1 MIRDT
6 YDAVVIG
13 TGAGG
18 ACVAYQ
24 LCQVGMKVLALEK
37 GPRIELDAIVEG
49 GVFGKGFHSQ
59 GRGDELKYTRERFLQ
74 RNVSKEIRFM
84 RYSEPGEPENPP
96 ERPTSDGWM
105 SQLVGGGTVHY
116 GGASFRPDPVDTRMR
131 SMLGSASNVPGLAPQ
146 YQAALEDWPV
156 DFNEYLPWFEEAERL
171 IGIAGAPAS
180 GLPPLPFNK
189 AEMRVA
195 SALKAA
201 KDRAQV
207 TPTPM
212 AINSA
217 DHGGRDSCHHSGL
230 CQDYACR
237 FEAKSDMRVTLL
249 REAEKTGNLT
259 IQPDVF
265 VRKLIGTNSRITELE
280 CVIGDPEGDAELQ
293 TIKAPIIIVAC
304 EIVESIRLLLNS
316 GYGDPNLL
324 GRYVMYHVT
333 GGARS
338 IAPTPT
344 TTWDNA
350 PHTAYIRT
358 FYNDADAGSRPFI
371 KTGILLF
378 STYGGPLQ
386 AMAGK
391 IDGRYLWGEQA
402 LTFFDE
408 VYPFKMDISYIG
420 EGMPTAYNRVELK
433 KDTLDRY
440 RMPATVITY
449 RPHPFDLNAAAYIEN
464 ECVRIL
470 KLAGGVTQDIAP
482 SHLAPFLGK
491 SATARRMFHGTGGC
505 RFGTDPKTSVL
516 DRDCRVH
523 GMDNLYVADG
533 SFMPTGLGV
542 NPTLTI
548 QANALRVGRAIA
560 DRFAAAGASPV
571 LQAAE

>member
-1 MIRDT
+1 MVAEN
-6 YDAVVIG
+6 YDAIVVG

-24 LCQVGMKVLALEK
+24 LCQAGMKVLALEK
-37 GPRIELDAIVEG
+37 GPWIDLDSIVEG

-74 RNVSKEIRFM
+74 RNVAKEIRFI
-84 RYSEPGEPENPP
+84 RYSEPGQPEDPQ
-96 ERPTSDGWM
+96 EQPTSDGWM

-116 GGASFRPDPVDTRMR
+116 GGASFRPDPVDMTMR
-131 SMLGSASNVPGLAPQ
+131 SSLGSVAHVPNLSPQ
-146 YQAALEDWPV
+146 YQAALEDWPIEFDEFV
-156 DFNEYLPWFEEAERL
+156 PWFEEAEKL

-189 AEMRVA
+189 AEKRVWQ
-195 SALKAA
+195 ALKATN
-201 KDRAQV
+201 DRAQV
-207 TPTPM
+207 IPTPM

-249 REAEKTGNLT
+249 RNAEKTGNLT
-259 IQPDVF
+259 IKPNSF
-265 VRKLIGTNSRITELE
+265 VRRLAGTKTRITELE
-280 CVIGDPEGDAELQ
+280 CIIGDPEHEAEVVIL
-293 TIKAPIIIVAC
+293 KAPIVVVAC
-304 EIVESIRLLLNS
+304 EVIESVRLLMTS
-316 GYGDPNLL
+316 GFGNPDVL

-338 IAPTPT
+338 ISPTAT

-358 FYNDADAGSRPFI
+358 YYGDANVGEKPFI

-391 IDGRYLWGEQA
+391 VDGRYLWGEA
-402 LTFFDE
+402 SRIFFDE

-420 EGMPTAYNRVELK
+420 EGMPTAYNRIELK
-433 KDTLDRY
+433 PGKLDRY
-440 RMPATVITY
+440 KMPATVISY
-449 RPHPFDLNAAAYIEN
+449 RPHPFDMNAAAYIQK

-482 SHLAPFLGK
+482 KHLKPFLGK
-491 SATARRMFHGTGGC
+491 GASARRMFHGAGGC
-505 RFGTDPKTSVL
+505 RFGDDPKASVL

-523 GMDNLYVADG
+523 AVDNLYVTDG

-548 QANALRVGRAIA
+548 QANALRVGRAIV
-560 DRFAAAGASPV
+560 DRFATRGA
-571 LQAAE
+571 